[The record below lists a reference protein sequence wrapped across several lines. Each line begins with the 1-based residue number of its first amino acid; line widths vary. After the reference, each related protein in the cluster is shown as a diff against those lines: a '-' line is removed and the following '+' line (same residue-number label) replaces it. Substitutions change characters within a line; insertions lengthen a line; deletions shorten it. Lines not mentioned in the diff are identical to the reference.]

1 MNASSSDIQLV
12 LVTGVSGA
20 GNSTALKI
28 LEDSGWVVVDNLP
41 LALIDP
47 LIAME
52 VETAGRKLAIGLD
65 ARTSG
70 FDVGPVKRLVENV
83 RNRLGTAVRL
93 VFLTASPQ
101 DLSRRYNA
109 TRRQHPLAQKQD
121 LKDAIDHDAQR
132 MHTVAALA
140 DISIDTTG
148 LAPADLR
155 RQLLISLDIESN
167 SPIPVKIQSFSYRY
181 GVPETADIVL
191 DMRFAHN
198 PHWAEGLRV
207 KTGMD
212 EEIDAF
218 LKADESVQTVITHFK
233 AMLMPMLERMSAEG
247 RAQISIAFGCTGG
260 KHRSVWAAE
269 YIRRWLEETGHTV
282 SLIHRELHSRAQ

>member
-1 MNASSSDIQLV
+1 MNETSIDIHLV

-28 LEDSGWVVVDNLP
+28 LEDSGWAVVDNLP

-70 FDVGPVKRLVENV
+70 FDIDPVKRLVENV
-83 RNRLGTAVRL
+83 RGRLGNAVRL

-101 DLSRRYNA
+101 DLNRRYNA
-109 TRRQHPLAQKQD
+109 TRRQHPLAPHLD
-121 LKDAIDHDAQR
+121 LADAIDHDAKR
-132 MHTVAALA
+132 MQAVAALA

-155 RQLLISLDIESN
+155 RQLLISLEIESN
-167 SPIPVKIQSFSYRY
+167 SPIPVKLQSFSYRH
-181 GVPETADIVL
+181 GVPESADIVL
-191 DMRFAHN
+191 DMRFAQN
-198 PHWAEGLRV
+198 PHWAEGLRMQ
-207 KTGMD
+207 TGMD
-212 EEIDAF
+212 DDIDSF
-218 LKADESVQTVITHFK
+218 LKADEAVQTVIKHFK
-233 AMLMPMLERMSAEG
+233 AMLTPMLARMSAEG

-260 KHRSVWAAE
+260 RHRSVWAAE
-269 YIRRWLEETGHTV
+269 HIRQWLIENGHQA
-282 SLIHRELHSRAQ
+282 SIIHRELHAHS

>member
-1 MNASSSDIQLV
+1 MSGSSSEIQLV

-28 LEDSGWVVVDNLP
+28 LEDSGWAVVDNLP

-70 FDVGPVKRLVENV
+70 FDVEPVKRLVENV
-83 RNRLGTAVRL
+83 RGRLGDAVRL

-101 DLSRRYNA
+101 DLGRRYNA
-109 TRRQHPLAQKQD
+109 TRRQHPLAQQQD
-121 LKDAIDHDAQR
+121 LGNAIEHDARR
-132 MHTVAALA
+132 MQEVAALA

-155 RQLLISLDIESN
+155 RQLLISLDIESDT
-167 SPIPVKIQSFSYRY
+167 PIPVKVQSFSYRH

-191 DMRFAHN
+191 DMRFAQN
-198 PHWAEGLRV
+198 PHWTEGLRV
-207 KTGMD
+207 KTGKD
-212 EEIDAF
+212 QKIDAF
-218 LKADESVQTVITHFK
+218 LKEDESVKTVIKHFK
-233 AMLMPMLERMSAEG
+233 SMLTPILARMSAEG
-247 RAQISIAFGCTGG
+247 RPQISIAFGCTGG

-269 YIRRWLEETGHTV
+269 HVRHWFVQNGHNV
-282 SLIHRELHSRAQ
+282 SVMHRELHFHS

>member
-1 MNASSSDIQLV
+1 MTELSNDIQLV

-28 LEDSGWVVVDNLP
+28 LEDSGWAVVDNLP

-52 VETAGRKLAIGLD
+52 VETAGRNLAIGLD

-70 FDVGPVKRLVENV
+70 FDVEPVKRLVENV
-83 RNRLGTAVRL
+83 RSRLGKAVRL

-109 TRRQHPLAQKQD
+109 TRRQHPLAHEQD
-121 LKDAIDHDAQR
+121 LGAAIDHDARR
-132 MHTVAALA
+132 MQAVATLA

-148 LAPADLR
+148 LVPADLR

-167 SPIPVKIQSFSYRY
+167 TPIPVKILSFSYRH

-191 DMRFAHN
+191 DMRFAQN
-198 PHWAEGLRV
+198 PHWIEELRD
-207 KTGMD
+207 KTGID

-218 LKADESVQTVITHFK
+218 LKTDKSVQNVVKHFK
-233 AMLMPMLERMSAEG
+233 AMLTPMLARMSAEG
-247 RAQISIAFGCTGG
+247 RPQISLAFGCTGG

-269 YIRRWLEETGHTV
+269 HIRHWLGENGHNV
-282 SLIHRELHSRAQ
+282 STMHRELHSQS

>member
-1 MNASSSDIQLV
+1 MNETSIDIHLV

-28 LEDSGWVVVDNLP
+28 LEDSGWAVVDNLP

-70 FDVGPVKRLVENV
+70 FDIDPVKRLVENV
-83 RNRLGTAVRL
+83 RGRLGNAVRL

-101 DLSRRYNA
+101 DLNRRYNA
-109 TRRQHPLAQKQD
+109 TRRQHPLAPQLD
-121 LKDAIDHDAQR
+121 LADAIDHDAKR
-132 MHTVAALA
+132 MQAVAALA
-140 DISIDTTG
+140 DISIDTTS

-155 RQLLISLDIESN
+155 RQLLISLEIESN
-167 SPIPVKIQSFSYRY
+167 SPIPVKLQSFSYRH
-181 GVPETADIVL
+181 GVPESADIVL
-191 DMRFAHN
+191 DMRFAQN
-198 PHWAEGLRV
+198 PHWTEGLRMQ
-207 KTGMD
+207 TGMD
-212 EEIDAF
+212 DDIDSF
-218 LKADESVQTVITHFK
+218 LKADEAVQTVIKHFK
-233 AMLMPMLERMSAEG
+233 AMLAPMLARMSAEG

-260 KHRSVWAAE
+260 RHRSVWAAE
-269 YIRRWLEETGHTV
+269 HIRQWLIENGHQA
-282 SLIHRELHSRAQ
+282 SIIHRELHAHS

>member
-1 MNASSSDIQLV
+1 MNETSIDIHLV

-28 LEDSGWVVVDNLP
+28 LEDSGWAVVDNLP

-70 FDVGPVKRLVENV
+70 FDIDPVKRLVENV
-83 RNRLGTAVRL
+83 RGRLGNAVRL

-101 DLSRRYNA
+101 DLNRRYNA
-109 TRRQHPLAQKQD
+109 TRRQHPLAPQLD
-121 LKDAIDHDAQR
+121 LADAIDHDAKR
-132 MHTVAALA
+132 MQAVAALA
-140 DISIDTTG
+140 DISIDTTS

-155 RQLLISLDIESN
+155 RQLLISLEIESN
-167 SPIPVKIQSFSYRY
+167 SPIPVKLQSFSYRH
-181 GVPETADIVL
+181 GVPESADIVL
-191 DMRFAHN
+191 DMRFAQN
-198 PHWAEGLRV
+198 PHWAEGLRMQ
-207 KTGMD
+207 TGMD
-212 EEIDAF
+212 DDIDSF
-218 LKADESVQTVITHFK
+218 LKADEAVQTVIKHFK
-233 AMLMPMLERMSAEG
+233 AMLAPMLARMSAEG

-260 KHRSVWAAE
+260 RHRSVWAAE
-269 YIRRWLEETGHTV
+269 HIRQWLIENGHQA
-282 SLIHRELHSRAQ
+282 SIIHRELHAHS

>member
-1 MNASSSDIQLV
+1 MNESSSEIQLV

-28 LEDSGWVVVDNLP
+28 LEDSGWAVVDNLP

-70 FDVGPVKRLVENV
+70 FDVEPVKRLVENV
-83 RNRLGTAVRL
+83 RSRLGDAVRL

-109 TRRQHPLAQKQD
+109 TRRQHPLAQDQD
-121 LKDAIDHDAQR
+121 LGDAIHHDAMR
-132 MHTVAALA
+132 MQAVAALA
-140 DISIDTTG
+140 DITIDTTG

-167 SPIPVKIQSFSYRY
+167 TPIPVKIQSFSYRY
-181 GVPETADIVL
+181 GVPETADMVL
-191 DMRFAHN
+191 DMRFAQN
-198 PHWAEGLRV
+198 PHWTEELRDQ
-207 KTGMD
+207 TGMD
-212 EEIDAF
+212 ADIDAF
-218 LKADESVQTVITHFK
+218 LKADESVQTVMMHFK
-233 AMLMPMLERMSAEG
+233 AMLVPMLERMSAEG
-247 RAQISIAFGCTGG
+247 RPQISIAFGCTGG

-269 YIRRWLEETGHTV
+269 HFRHWLVENGHNV
-282 SLIHRELHSRAQ
+282 SIMHRELNSYAK

>member
-1 MNASSSDIQLV
+1 MNETSIDIHLV

-28 LEDSGWVVVDNLP
+28 LEDSGWAVVDNLP

-70 FDVGPVKRLVENV
+70 FDIDPVKRLVENV
-83 RNRLGTAVRL
+83 RDRLGNAVRL

-101 DLSRRYNA
+101 DLNRRYNA
-109 TRRQHPLAQKQD
+109 TRRQHPLAHNFD
-121 LKDAIDHDAQR
+121 LGDAIDHDAKR
-132 MHTVAALA
+132 MQAVAALA

-155 RQLLISLDIESN
+155 RQLLISLEIESN
-167 SPIPVKIQSFSYRY
+167 SPIPVKLQSFSYRH
-181 GVPETADIVL
+181 GVPESADIVL
-191 DMRFAHN
+191 DMRFAQN
-198 PHWAEGLRV
+198 PHWTEGLRMQ
-207 KTGMD
+207 TGMD
-212 EEIDAF
+212 DDIDSF
-218 LKADESVQTVITHFK
+218 LKADEAVQTVIKHFK
-233 AMLMPMLERMSAEG
+233 AMLAPMLARMSAEG

-260 KHRSVWAAE
+260 RHRSVWAAE
-269 YIRRWLEETGHTV
+269 HIRQWLIENGHQA
-282 SLIHRELHSRAQ
+282 SIIHRELHAHS

>member
-1 MNASSSDIQLV
+1 MNETSIDIHLV

-28 LEDSGWVVVDNLP
+28 LEDSGWAVVDNLP

-52 VETAGRKLAIGLD
+52 VETAGRNLAIGLD

-70 FDVGPVKRLVENV
+70 FDVEPVKRLVENV
-83 RNRLGTAVRL
+83 RSRLGKTVRL

-109 TRRQHPLAQKQD
+109 TRRQHPLAHEQD
-121 LKDAIDHDAQR
+121 LGAAIDHDARR
-132 MHTVAALA
+132 MQAVATLA

-148 LAPADLR
+148 LVPADLR

-167 SPIPVKIQSFSYRY
+167 TPIPVKILSFSYRH

-191 DMRFAHN
+191 DMRFAQN
-198 PHWAEGLRV
+198 PHWTEGLRV

-212 EEIDAF
+212 QEIDAF
-218 LKADESVQTVITHFK
+218 LKEDESVQTVIKHFK
-233 AMLMPMLERMSAEG
+233 LMLTPILEKMSAEG
-247 RAQISIAFGCTGG
+247 RPQISIAFGCTGG

-269 YIRRWLEETGHTV
+269 HVRQWLVENGHNV
-282 SLIHRELHSRAQ
+282 SVMHRELHFHS

>member
-1 MNASSSDIQLV
+1 MSGSSSDIKLV

-52 VETAGRKLAIGLD
+52 VETAGRKLAIGFD
-65 ARTSG
+65 VRTSG
-70 FDVGPVKRLVENV
+70 FDVEPAERLVENV
-83 RNRLGTAVRL
+83 RGRLGNAVRL

-101 DLSRRYNA
+101 DLRRRFNA
-109 TRRQHPLAQKQD
+109 TRRQHPLAQHQD
-121 LKDAIDHDAQR
+121 LGDAIDHDANR
-132 MHTVAALA
+132 MQAVAVLA
-140 DISIDTTG
+140 DILIDTTG
-148 LAPADLR
+148 LAPIDLR

-167 SPIPVKIQSFSYRY
+167 SPIPVKIQSFSYRH
-181 GVPETADIVL
+181 GVPQSADIVL
-191 DMRFAHN
+191 DMRFAQN
-198 PHWAEGLRV
+198 PHWTEELRV

-212 EEIDAF
+212 EEIDSF
-218 LKADESVQTVITHFK
+218 LKADTSVQTVIKHFK
-233 AMLMPMLERMSAEG
+233 EMLLPMLEQMSTEG

-269 YIRRWLEETGHTV
+269 HIRHWLDKNGHKA
-282 SLIHRELHSRAQ
+282 SIMHRELDTHI